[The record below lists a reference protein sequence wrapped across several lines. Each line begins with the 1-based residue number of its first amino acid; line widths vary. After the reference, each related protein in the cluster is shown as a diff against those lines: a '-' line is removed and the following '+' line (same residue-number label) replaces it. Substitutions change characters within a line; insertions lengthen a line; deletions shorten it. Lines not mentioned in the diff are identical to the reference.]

1 MIEVF
6 FSDIEFVKHTHEKY
20 QYDDLQGC
28 ESEETKF
35 HHIVFIFQTRKDG
48 ETRVRGGRVQS
59 LSQEGCQFSLFLLME
74 RVLVGLGVEGFDED
88 DEEEDEIGGGV
99 EDELDKRTAHE
110 LANL

>member
-1 MIEVF
+1 
-6 FSDIEFVKHTHEKY
+6 
-20 QYDDLQGC
+20 
-28 ESEETKF
+28 
-35 HHIVFIFQTRKDG
+35 
-48 ETRVRGGRVQS
+48 
-59 LSQEGCQFSLFLLME
+59 ME